1 MLQAQ
6 FRAIRARF
14 ARDRAQNAKI
24 SILLLQPSQNFFR
37 APNFL
42 WTYTITCLKFL
53 LDRFLRFL
61 IDRSN
66 YFLPFFEEISG
77 RITAEPIAR
86 DRARWPKKK
95 EKFLKNWDISKTK
108 RAMIIIFLIIKTS
121 DFFWISDKKIVS
133 KKYFLASVESLFSN

>member
-1 MLQAQ
+1 MQHASGAIARHS
-6 FRAIRARF
+6 RAIR
-14 ARDRAQNAKI
+14 RDRAQNEKI
-24 SILLLQPSQNFFR
+24 SILLLQRSQNFFR
-37 APNFL
+37 APNSL

-86 DRARWPKKK
+86 DGQKKK
-95 EKFLKNWDISKTK
+95 EKILKNWDISKTK

-133 KKYFLASVESLFSN
+133 KKYFLASVESLLCN

>member
-1 MLQAQ
+1 MLRARS
-6 FRAIRARF
+6 RAIRARLHAI
-14 ARDRAQNAKI
+14 ARDRAQNEKI

-37 APNFL
+37 APNSL

-53 LDRFLRFL
+53 LDGFLRFL

-86 DRARWPKKK
+86 NRARSRQNRKKK
-95 EKFLKNWDISKTK
+95 RKFLKNWDISKTK

-121 DFFWISDKKIVS
+121 DFFWISDKKLCHKNI
-133 KKYFLASVESLFSN
+133 FSLL

>member
-1 MLQAQ
+1 MLRARS
-6 FRAIRARF
+6 RAIRARLRAI
-14 ARDRAQNAKI
+14 ARDRAQNEKI

-42 WTYTITCLKFL
+42 STYTITCLKFL
-53 LDRFLRFL
+53 LDGFLRFL

-86 DRARWPKKK
+86 DRARSRAMAKKK
-95 EKFLKNWDISKTK
+95 RKIFEKLRYLED
-108 RAMIIIFLIIKTS
+108 
-121 DFFWISDKKIVS
+121 
-133 KKYFLASVESLFSN
+133 

>member
-6 FRAIRARF
+6 FRAIRARSRPKRENQHFTPTAF
-14 ARDRAQNAKI
+14 AK
-24 SILLLQPSQNFFR
+24 FFQS
-37 APNFL
+37 
-42 WTYTITCLKFL
+42 TKF
-53 LDRFLRFL
+53 FGNIHNNMF
-61 IDRSN
+61 
-66 YFLPFFEEISG
+66 EISVR
-77 RITAEPIAR
+77 RIFEIPHRSLQLFFAFFWRNFRKDYSRTNRARSRAIAR

-133 KKYFLASVESLFSN
+133 

>member
-1 MLQAQ
+1 MLRTRS
-6 FRAIRARF
+6 RAIRARLGAI
-14 ARDRAQNAKI
+14 ARDRAQNEKI

-53 LDRFLRFL
+53 LDGFLRFL

-86 DRARWPKKK
+86 DRARWSKKK

-133 KKYFLASVESLFSN
+133 

>member
-53 LDRFLRFL
+53 LDGFLRFL

-86 DRARWPKKK
+86 DGQKKR
-95 EKFLKNWDISKTK
+95 KFLKNWDISKTK

-133 KKYFLASVESLFSN
+133 KKYFLASVASLFSN